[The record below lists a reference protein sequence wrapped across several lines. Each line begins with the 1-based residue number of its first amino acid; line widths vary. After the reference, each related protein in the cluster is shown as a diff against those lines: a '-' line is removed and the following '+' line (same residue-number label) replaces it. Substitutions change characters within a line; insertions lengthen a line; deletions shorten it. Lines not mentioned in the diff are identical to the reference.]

1 MWGAMLAVRIHVPQ
15 KGGFNLKVFKKFPLL
30 IEVGIKAGTGEKGI
44 CVRLPWML
52 DVSR

>member
-1 MWGAMLAVRIHVPQ
+1 MGGNASSEDSCTT